1 MTLIMYIKEAIIG
14 LKEDK
19 HMLGIIDFLEPL
31 VKGEWKYLGGMVLG
45 ALVLILI
52 RVISKLWTERQI
64 TNDQKYVE
72 SHLNVPIESLK
83 KKVWFILVSIIVL
96 LLIVLP
102 VSLWITVE
110 ILKSISNIDPGIA
123 LLFVFSL
130 CIILT
135 VIISIQTVRLRRLN
149 RRIKLIQNSSI
160 KV

>member
-1 MTLIMYIKEAIIG
+1 MRIKEAIIG

-19 HMLGIIDFLEPL
+19 HMLGIVDFLEPL

-96 LLIVLP
+96 LLVVLP

-110 ILKSISNIDPGIA
+110 ILKSIKNINPGIA
-123 LLFVFSL
+123 LLFVFGL

-149 RRIKLIQNSSI
+149 RRINIIQ
-160 KV
+160 KK

>member
-1 MTLIMYIKEAIIG
+1 MTLIMCIKEAIIG

-19 HMLGIIDFLEPL
+19 HMLGIVDFLEPL

-96 LLIVLP
+96 LIIVLP

-110 ILKSISNIDPGIA
+110 ILKSIKNINPGIA

-149 RRIKLIQNSSI
+149 RRIKLIQN
-160 KV
+160 K

>member
-31 VKGEWKYLGGMVLG
+31 FKGEWKYLGGMVLG

-149 RRIKLIQNSSI
+149 RRIKLIQNR
-160 KV
+160 

>member
-1 MTLIMYIKEAIIG
+1 MTLIMCIKEAIIG

-19 HMLGIIDFLEPL
+19 HMLGIVDFLEPL

-110 ILKSISNIDPGIA
+110 ILKSIKNINPGIA

-149 RRIKLIQNSSI
+149 RRIKLIQN
-160 KV
+160 K

>member
-149 RRIKLIQNSSI
+149 RRIKLIQNR
-160 KV
+160 

>member
-1 MTLIMYIKEAIIG
+1 MSIKEAIIG

-19 HMLGIIDFLEPL
+19 HMLGIVDFLEPL

-72 SHLNVPIESLK
+72 SHLNVPLESLK
-83 KKVWFILVSIIVL
+83 KKVLFILVSIIVL
-96 LLIVLP
+96 LLIILP

-110 ILKSISNIDPGIA
+110 ILKSIKNINPGIA
-123 LLFVFSL
+123 LIFVFSL

-135 VIISIQTVRLRRLN
+135 IIISIQTVRLRRLN
-149 RRIKLIQNSSI
+149 RRIKIIQN
-160 KV
+160 K

>member
-1 MTLIMYIKEAIIG
+1 MTLIMCIKDAIIG

-19 HMLGIIDFLEPL
+19 HMLGIVDFLEPL
-31 VKGEWKYLGGMVLG
+31 VKGEWKYFGGMVLG

-110 ILKSISNIDPGIA
+110 ILKSIKNINPGIA

-135 VIISIQTVRLRRLN
+135 VIISIQTVRLKRLN
-149 RRIKLIQNSSI
+149 RRIKLIQNI
-160 KV
+160 

>member
-1 MTLIMYIKEAIIG
+1 MTLIMRIKEAIIG

-19 HMLGIIDFLEPL
+19 HMLGVVDFLEPL

-83 KKVWFILVSIIVL
+83 KKVLFILVSIIVL
-96 LLIVLP
+96 LLGVLP

-110 ILKSISNIDPGIA
+110 ILKSIKNINPGIA
-123 LLFVFSL
+123 LLFVFGLS
-130 CIILT
+130 IILT

-149 RRIKLIQNSSI
+149 RRIKLIQNN
-160 KV
+160 